1 MTFTRTTNTLKSG
14 TGRRRLSTHVATEFV
29 ARVVLPAHIPSPLC
43 IPCTGIRLGAFGLT
57 LRPAIFE
64 RPGHEKGSPTDAA
77 NCITVLVLVLDFEKE
92 ISL

>member
-29 ARVVLPAHIPSPLC
+29 ARVVHPARLPSPLC
-43 IPCTGIRLGAFGLT
+43 IPCTVTRLGAFGLT

-64 RPGHEKGSPTDAA
+64 RPGHPKGSGPLPQRRPAA
-77 NCITVLVLVLDFEKE
+77 VAPYLHT
-92 ISL
+92 STRT